1 MCGLP
6 LCPLV
11 PAPHEVECQRVWRVV
26 GRAALLQAYKR
37 MCWLAE
43 QMELTA
49 EQCRA
54 LTAGGSLF
62 KRLLETVRAERQQ
75 HVARQAQAGERLPS
89 GRAVD
94 LQGQQ
99 DMADRLAILVRKELL
114 LLSLT
119 TAFVGS
125 VLDVRQMAVMS
136 VLAWP
141 WVPHLGMFA
150 GVLATQ
156 HAEKE
161 QQQQQQASLAVQQ
174 QQQGSSAEQQQQ
186 QQQPS
191 HQEQQ
196 PAGQQRRQL
205 RASRR
210 AQAVR

>member
-1 MCGLP
+1 M
-6 LCPLV
+6 
-11 PAPHEVECQRVWRVV
+11 
-26 GRAALLQAYKR
+26 GRAVVLQAYKR

-43 QMELTA
+43 QLELTA

-75 HVARQAQAGERLPS
+75 HVSRQQAQAGERLPS

-99 DMADRLAILVRKELL
+99 DMADRLAVLVRKELL
-114 LLSLT
+114 LLGLS

-141 WVPHLGMFA
+141 WVPHLGMLA
-150 GVLATQ
+150 AVLATQ

-161 QQQQQQASLAVQQ
+161 QQQQTSLAAQQ
-174 QQQGSSAEQQQQ
+174 QQQGSSAEEQQQ

-191 HQEQQ
+191 DQEQQ
-196 PAGQQRRQL
+196 STGQQRRQL

-210 AQAVR
+210 AQAVV